1 MRRQEIQLMA
11 QARRGDATA
20 RCEVGRRYLLGVGG
34 FPRHVA
40 LGLEYLEHPSLNG
53 TAAPVRIVAESLP
66 LEQLLELGQTEAL
79 ARAAAAGSIAAQVK
93 WGAWCTVGGAG
104 LADGLV
110 WLRSAA
116 HSGHDGAR
124 RACRALIDAPAED
137 AALTVLQQLGGPAIN
152 GAEVA
157 RWTARR
163 ALESRDLPRL
173 CSGLRTAAALAG
185 TADESLMTMVA
196 AAVRLAE
203 ESRQLL
209 SGMPAVLVRD
219 SLQHRAARGD
229 RDAAFTLG
237 RAVCGMDCDALPPG
251 VFTDQQ
257 NMRRGAA
264 LLLRAADAGCD
275 GAWLCLYRLHSDRRN
290 SVANPQLARFFLE
303 KAAAQGQLE
312 ALRRLGALQ
321 LRESASL
328 NETEQAIA
336 SLYQAAE
343 LGDGLACAL
352 LRSLVLPLAWSDEEA
367 ALAIAQVRP
376 VDPCLATRLALSRAF
391 GLTKLEALTVD
402 PVDGLRP
409 WGLVVGRNP
418 FISQVRLSAPRA
430 IPANSTPALDTA
442 RQAAAFFGQSRVC
455 SDTVEGDLRARS
467 LRQRR
472 LFDRLDLDD
481 TMFFSD
487 ASSMTLESLRL
498 GTKWA
503 FRARQP
509 LTQAL
514 AA

>member
-11 QARRGDATA
+11 LARQGNANA

-34 FPRHVA
+34 FARHVN
-40 LGLEYLEHPSLNG
+40 LGLEYLAHPSLNG
-53 TAAPVRIVAESLP
+53 VAAPAWIVAESLP

-79 ARAAAAGSIAAQVK
+79 ARAATAGSIAAQVK
-93 WGAWCTVGGAG
+93 WGAWCTVGGPG
-104 LADGLV
+104 LAEGLG
-110 WLRSAA
+110 WLRAAA
-116 HSGHDGAR
+116 HTGHDGAR

-137 AALTVLQQLGGPAIN
+137 AALTVLRQLDGPAIN

-157 RWTARR
+157 RWMARR
-163 ALESRDLPRL
+163 ALESHDLPRL
-173 CSGLRTAAALAG
+173 CSCLRTAAALAG

-196 AAVRLAE
+196 EAVRLAE
-203 ESRQLL
+203 ASRQVL
-209 SGMPAVLVRD
+209 SDLPAALIRD

-237 RAVCGMDCDALPPG
+237 RAVCGMDCDALPHG
-251 VFTDQQ
+251 VFADQQ
-257 NMRRGAA
+257 NLRRGAA
-264 LLLRAADAGCD
+264 LLLRVADAGCD
-275 GAWLCLYRLHSDRRN
+275 SAWLCLYRLHADRRN
-290 SVANPQLARFFLE
+290 SVANPQMARFFLE
-303 KAAAQGQLE
+303 KAAAQGQIE
-312 ALRRLGALQ
+312 ALRKLGALQ

-328 NETEQAIA
+328 NETEQAIG

-343 LGDGLACAL
+343 LGDGLARAL
-352 LRSLVLPLAWSDEEA
+352 LRSLVLPLAWSEEEA
-367 ALAIAQVRP
+367 DLAIAQVRP
-376 VDPCLATRLALSRAF
+376 VDLCLATRLALSRAF

-430 IPANSTPALDTA
+430 IPASTAPALDTA
-442 RQAAAFFGQSRVC
+442 RQAAAFFGQSRVR
-455 SDTVEGDLRARS
+455 SDAVEGDLRARS

-472 LFDRLDLDD
+472 LFDRLDLEEA
-481 TMFFSD
+481 MFFSD
-487 ASSMTLESLRL
+487 ANSMTLDSLRL

-509 LTQAL
+509 LNQAM

>member
-11 QARRGDATA
+11 HARQGDAIA
-20 RCEVGRRYLLGVGG
+20 RCEVGRRYLLGVLG

-53 TAAPVRIVAESLP
+53 MAAPARIVAESLP

-93 WGAWCTVGGAG
+93 WGAWCTVGGPG
-104 LADGLV
+104 LAEGQG

-173 CSGLRTAAALAG
+173 CSCLRTAVTLAG

-203 ESRQLL
+203 ATRQVL
-209 SGMPAVLVRD
+209 SGLPATLLRD

-251 VFTDQQ
+251 VFADQQ

-275 GAWLCLYRLHSDRRN
+275 GAWLRLYRLHSDRRN

-303 KAAAQGQLE
+303 KAAAKGQLE
-312 ALRRLGALQ
+312 ALRKLGALQ

-328 NETEQAIA
+328 DETEQAIA

-343 LGDGLACAL
+343 LGDGLARTL
-352 LRSLVLPLAWSDEEA
+352 LLSLVLPLAWSDEEA

-376 VDPCLATRLALSRAF
+376 VDPCLATRLALSRSF

-442 RQAAAFFGQSRVC
+442 RQAAAFFGQSRVS
-455 SDTVEGDLRARS
+455 SDAVEGDLRARS

-487 ASSMTLESLRL
+487 ASSMMLESLRL